1 MIFKSFG
8 MCGYMQDRL
17 YKYVVDGIEYMIA
30 FMPSVLALFLT
41 IHYHLTL
48 ESPLNK
54 ESVIVMALLG
64 IQWLIMFILAIHDA
78 NKRPDKFIEK

>member
-1 MIFKSFG
+1 MIFKFFDSD
-8 MCGYMQDRL
+8 YMQDKL

-30 FMPSVLALFLT
+30 FMPSLIALILT

-48 ESPLNK
+48 KSPLNK
-54 ESVIVMALLG
+54 ASLLVMALLG

-78 NKRPDKFIEK
+78 NKRL